1 MSRLRLSLLLALSL
15 AACVKASNSPQS
27 AQRDLITEEE
37 IASSNTTNAYEAV
50 QKLRGNFLSDRGKTT
65 ILGKSL
71 TPRYVPY
78 GLAFAAAAIAQTA
91 WRVLRL
97 KGGPPVLTA
106 DVKAFGFRFRLASAK
121 IHALGW
127 TPRIGI
133 AEGMEQAF
141 AYFASRQAASSR

>member
-65 ILGKSL
+65 ILGKSPSKPTVFVDGIQFGEIQSL
-71 TPRYVPY
+71 RSISTSVVQSIRLYRAYEAEQRYGNGVM
-78 GLAFAAAAIAQTA
+78 
-91 WRVLRL
+91 
-97 KGGPPVLTA
+97 GGVIEVTT
-106 DVKAFGFRFRLASAK
+106 KK
-121 IHALGW
+121 
-127 TPRIGI
+127 
-133 AEGMEQAF
+133 
-141 AYFASRQAASSR
+141 